1 MTLRRYQ
8 PWGVLNQLSREMNAL
23 MDARAESGD
32 QSSLATADWI
42 PSVDI
47 REEDDRYLIHADI
60 PGVKPEAIEI
70 NMEHGVL
77 SISGERSHESKEERE
92 GYRRVERVRGSFH
105 RRFSLP
111 DSADAD
117 RVSASSKDGVLEIVI
132 PKQETVKARRITV
145 NS

>member
-8 PWGVLNQLSREMNAL
+8 PWSILDQFSREMNA
-23 MDARAESGD
+23 MIDQRAESGD

-42 PSVDI
+42 PAVDI
-47 REEDDRYLIHADI
+47 REEADRYLIHADI
-60 PGVKPEAIEI
+60 PGVKPEDIEV

-77 SISGERSHESKEERE
+77 SISGRRSHETKEERE

-111 DSADAD
+111 DSADAE
-117 RVSASSKDGVLEIVI
+117 RVSASSNDGVLEIII
-132 PKQETVKARRITV
+132 PKQEVVKARRITV